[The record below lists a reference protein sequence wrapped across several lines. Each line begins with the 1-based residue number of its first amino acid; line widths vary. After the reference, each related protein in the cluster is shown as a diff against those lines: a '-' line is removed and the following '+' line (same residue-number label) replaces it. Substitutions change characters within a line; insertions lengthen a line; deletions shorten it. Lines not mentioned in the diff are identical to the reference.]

1 MGRSQFQV
9 VVNNATVSSI
19 LSREVIHALDWRL
32 STWTK
37 TSNEIQITTFPT
49 LCGPSPP
56 NVIWVYVDDED
67 NIEGDDN
74 EADCDNG
81 NGAEMACSSARVTL
95 GPMNITQWHST
106 GQSTR
111 QHSDLIKWSVFTTVV
126 ENFKLIK
133 KWEERVVLCFFYC
146 ARSTLYWLLLKVG
159 NMWRD
164 KLSLSMN
171 SFIITSLCI
180 RFTLWARGERILF
193 FGLNTNTNI
202 IRSQNVDRIQI
213 RIIFVFFRMSEYEYE

>member
-1 MGRSQFQV
+1 MFSVTSGLPDWVGLTITLNIKCRHHHWMWSWFLSLLFRPFSFMDRSQFQV
-9 VVNNATVSSI
+9 VVDNATVSSI

-32 STWTK
+32 SIWTK

-56 NVIWVYVDDED
+56 NVIWVDVDDED
-67 NIEGDDN
+67 YIEGDDN

-81 NGAEMACSSARVTL
+81 IGAEMACSLARGTL

-111 QHSDLIKWSVFTTVV
+111 QHSDLIKWTVFKTVV

-133 KWEERVVLCFFYC
+133 KWEERVVLCFF
-146 ARSTLYWLLLKVG
+146 
-159 NMWRD
+159 
-164 KLSLSMN
+164 
-171 SFIITSLCI
+171 
-180 RFTLWARGERILF
+180 
-193 FGLNTNTNI
+193 
-202 IRSQNVDRIQI
+202 
-213 RIIFVFFRMSEYEYE
+213 